1 MKEMLNERLILL
13 AAAQECMTDVADMIE
28 QWDKSQ
34 LIVEKSTFET
44 MNVSDTILNL
54 SKEGNILIKK
64 IKERYRASLVSLN
77 VEDTQKVNAFL
88 EQVQGLFH
96 NIVDNAS
103 KANEISHK
111 LEAEVAV
118 QREIEDGIKRA
129 YVRVCE
135 SVDSAVACT
144 EFVLAEL

>member
-13 AAAQECMTDVADMIE
+13 ATAQECMTNVSDMID

-54 SKEGNILIKK
+54 SNEGNLLIEK
-64 IKERYRASLVSLN
+64 IKERYRASLASLN
-77 VEDTQKVNAFL
+77 AEDTQKVNTFL
-88 EQVQGLFH
+88 EQVQGLFY
-96 NIVDNAS
+96 NIVENAS
-103 KANEISHK
+103 KANEVSHK

-129 YVRVCE
+129 YVRVIE
-135 SVDSAVACT
+135 SVDSAVACA
-144 EFVLAEL
+144 EFVLAER

>member
-13 AAAQECMTDVADMIE
+13 ATAQECMANVADMID

-54 SKEGNILIKK
+54 SNEGNLLIEK
-64 IKERYRASLVSLN
+64 IKECYRASLASLN
-77 VEDTQKVNAFL
+77 AEDTQKVNTFL
-88 EQVQGLFH
+88 EQVQGLFY
-96 NIVDNAS
+96 NIVENAS
-103 KANEISHK
+103 KANEVSHK

-129 YVRVCE
+129 YVRVIE
-135 SVDSAVACT
+135 SVDSAVACA
-144 EFVLAEL
+144 EFVLAEI